1 MRGIFGGHPSI
12 TGEPSMHPQALA
24 QCQAIAT
31 EVLSN
36 VTADQMELATPCA
49 EWNVGQLIDHLVGSQ
64 NWGAAAMQGVAPEA
78 ADGASEGDYMATFQ
92 QAAEVCL
99 AEFSQEG
106 ALEKMVNPGFGDMPG
121 AAMMGLMMT
130 DTFQHAWD
138 LATATGQDNNLN
150 PELAGQLLQA
160 SQQMIQPAFRSEE
173 GTIFGMEQQ
182 AAEGTNMATQ
192 LAAFLGRS
200 V

>member
-1 MRGIFGGHPSI
+1 MQ
-12 TGEPSMHPQALA
+12 PQALA
-24 QCQAIAT
+24 QCQAIAQ
-31 EVLSN
+31 EVMSN

-49 EWNVGQLIDHLVGSQ
+49 DWNVGQLIDHLVGSQ
-64 NWGAAAMQGVAPEA
+64 NWGAAAMQGVPPEA
-78 ADGASEGDYMATFQ
+78 ADGASQGDYMATFQ
-92 QAAEVCL
+92 QAAQNCL
-99 AEFSQEG
+99 DCFSEEG

-121 AAMMGLMMT
+121 AAMLGLMMS

-150 PELAGQLLQA
+150 PEMASQILAA

-173 GTIFGMEQQ
+173 GSIFGMEQQ
-182 AAEGTNMATQ
+182 APEGANAATQ